1 MKFEQLQKTTEDSL
15 KQMKE
20 EADTAKGWSDL
31 IVDITAQHKL
41 IYTHFLQTFWKL
53 LNNIYSTC
61 AL

>member
-1 MKFEQLQKTTEDSL
+1 MVRTEMKFEQLQKTTEDSL

-41 IYTHFLQTFWKL
+41 IYTHFLQTF
-53 LNNIYSTC
+53 
-61 AL
+61 